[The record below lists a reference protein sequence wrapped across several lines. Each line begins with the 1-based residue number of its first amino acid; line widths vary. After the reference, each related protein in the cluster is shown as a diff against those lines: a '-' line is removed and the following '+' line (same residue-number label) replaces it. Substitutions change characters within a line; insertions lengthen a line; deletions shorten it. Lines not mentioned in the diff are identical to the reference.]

1 LFTADYACQAQDIRS
16 RHDQPDP
23 PPGIPLSGHAHKVEV
38 FLRLLGLP
46 FDYVEAPARVRQ
58 TDAFAALNPLRQI
71 PVLEDGDVVLADSN
85 AILVYL
91 ARRYDP
97 DGPWLP
103 SDPVGR
109 RGCSAGSRSAPARS
123 STGPANARAVHLF
136 GAQTTLA
143 DAHAVAA
150 RLLAFMEG
158 ELAARAWL
166 AGDGPTLADIACY
179 PYIATA
185 PEGGVD
191 LAPYPKVRAWIARV
205 EALPGV
211 KPMPRSPVPA

>member
-1 LFTADYACQAQDIRS
+1 MIRL
-16 RHDQPDP
+16 H
-23 PPGIPLSGHAHKVEV
+23 GVPLSGHVHKVEV

-46 FDYVEAPARVRQ
+46 FDYVEAPAPARQ

-71 PVLEDGDVVLADSN
+71 PVLEDGDLVLADSN

-103 SDPVGR
+103 EDAVEAAKVQRWLSV
-109 RGCSAGSRSAPARS
+109 SAGEIKY
-123 STGPANARAVHLF
+123 GPANARAVHLF
-136 GAQTTLA
+136 GLKTDLA
-143 DAHAVAA
+143 DAHAVAK
-150 RLLAFMEG
+150 RLLGFMDA
-158 ELAARAWL
+158 ELGGRDWL
-166 AGDGPTLADIACY
+166 AGSRPTLADVACY
-179 PYIATA
+179 PYLACA

-191 LAPYPKVRAWIARV
+191 LEPYANVRAWLARF

-211 KPMPRSPVPA
+211 KAMPRAA